1 VEYRYRLEWRSP
13 IRWSIFIPYVL
24 LYLATS
30 MFDWGPLARLS
41 WPLWFVFAGL
51 YSVGVVLNIASHDG
65 PRRTESSTGV

>member
-1 VEYRYRLEWRSP
+1 
-13 IRWSIFIPYVL
+13 VL

-30 MFDWGPLARLS
+30 MFYWWPLARLS